1 MRKEF
6 KGVFYTFPQVLKVV
20 NSEVKVNQS
29 QRREKVPY
37 WSIYHF
43 RATNRSMPRVGDKIP
58 SNLDKVWNKSRDFWV
73 RKSWEKD
80 I

>member
-1 MRKEF
+1 M
-6 KGVFYTFPQVLKVV
+6 FYTFPQVLKVV

-37 WSIYHF
+37 WSIYLF

-58 SNLDKVWNKSRDFWV
+58 SNLENVWNKSRDF
-73 RKSWEKD
+73 E
-80 I
+80 